1 MMKGSILL
9 DTNIIIS
16 REDNNEISRELQELL
31 AILNGNEFKVFVHPM
46 SFKDIDRDK
55 NHTRK
60 QIISSKMNSYNI
72 LNTHFNFDEDSVFK
86 EKINYKK
93 TPNDIVDNCLLYS
106 LFKDEVTFLI
116 TEDNG
121 IHKNAR
127 KLNEIKDN
135 FEDRVFT
142 INEALIYFKKEKPIL
157 PYEIIK
163 TTVDLLDINDP
174 IFNTLKES
182 YEEFDSWFEKIQRE
196 KRECLI
202 FKKTENLL
210 GALLIFKEEEET
222 IVLKDIILPVKNRIK
237 IATMVVTSN
246 GNKIGELFL
255 SWIINY
261 AFKNGVD
268 EVYLT
273 HFSEG
278 QDDSLVYLIKEYGFE
293 YVGNNSRE
301 EEVYVK
307 NINSKLIKSKINSN
321 STESYLGMS
330 KKYYPY
336 FYDGENVEKY
346 IVPIQEEFHKKLF
359 LSENQQTNLEYFM
372 GGGDVIQNISRYVI
386 KKAYL
391 SKANININQ
400 GDILLFYESSKQ
412 GISEIGVVEHFFK
425 NLSIEDIN
433 KKVGKRSVYSQQEL
447 ETFKDKNSVILFIHS
462 RICKKISLDDL
473 INKNIIKAHPQSI
486 QRLAH
491 EKYLKLKEEMLK

>member
-1 MMKGSILL
+1 M
-9 DTNIIIS
+9 
-16 REDNNEISRELQELL
+16 
-31 AILNGNEFKVFVHPM
+31 
-46 SFKDIDRDK
+46 
-55 NHTRK
+55 
-60 QIISSKMNSYNI
+60 
-72 LNTHFNFDEDSVFK
+72 
-86 EKINYKK
+86 
-93 TPNDIVDNCLLYS
+93 
-106 LFKDEVTFLI
+106 
-116 TEDNG
+116 
-121 IHKNAR
+121 
-127 KLNEIKDN
+127 
-135 FEDRVFT
+135 
-142 INEALIYFKKEKPIL
+142 
-157 PYEIIK
+157 
-163 TTVDLLDINDP
+163 
-174 IFNTLKES
+174 
-182 YEEFDSWFEKIQRE
+182 
-196 KRECLI
+196 
-202 FKKTENLL
+202 
-210 GALLIFKEEEET
+210 
-222 IVLKDIILPVKNRIK
+222 
-237 IATMVVTSN
+237 
-246 GNKIGELFL
+246 
-255 SWIINY
+255 
-261 AFKNGVD
+261 
-268 EVYLT
+268 YLT

>member
-1 MMKGSILL
+1 MGNLIHGLKNTKG
-9 DTNIIIS
+9 
-16 REDNNEISRELQELL
+16 
-31 AILNGNEFKVFVHPM
+31 
-46 SFKDIDRDK
+46 
-55 NHTRK
+55 
-60 QIISSKMNSYNI
+60 
-72 LNTHFNFDEDSVFK
+72 
-86 EKINYKK
+86 
-93 TPNDIVDNCLLYS
+93 
-106 LFKDEVTFLI
+106 
-116 TEDNG
+116 
-121 IHKNAR
+121 
-127 KLNEIKDN
+127 
-135 FEDRVFT
+135 
-142 INEALIYFKKEKPIL
+142 
-157 PYEIIK
+157 
-163 TTVDLLDINDP
+163 
-174 IFNTLKES
+174 
-182 YEEFDSWFEKIQRE
+182 

-433 KKVGKRSVYSQQEL
+433 KNVGKRSVYSQQEL

-462 RICKKISLDDL
+462 RICKKISWM
-473 INKNIIKAHPQSI
+473 I
-486 QRLAH
+486 
-491 EKYLKLKEEMLK
+491 